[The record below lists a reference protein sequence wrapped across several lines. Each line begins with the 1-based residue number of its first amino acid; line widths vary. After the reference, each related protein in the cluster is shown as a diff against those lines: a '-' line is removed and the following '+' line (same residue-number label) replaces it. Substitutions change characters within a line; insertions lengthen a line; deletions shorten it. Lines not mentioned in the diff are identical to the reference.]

1 MSLSIVKKPSQSL
14 ILAVDDDTDNLR
26 LISVALQHEG
36 YRVELAKSGEEAIE
50 KLKKITPDL
59 VLLDINMSGV
69 SGLETLKT
77 IRSREDYINVILVS
91 ARSDSGDVVKGLDT
105 GADDY
110 ICKPFDPMELLAR
123 VRAQLRIKDL
133 ADRLAK
139 ANERLR
145 ELVDI
150 DDLTGLYNMRSIYQK
165 IENEIGRAKRYDRA
179 LAVVMMDMDNFKEV
193 NDTNDHLFGSFVLSE
208 VGKLIRN
215 NIRGIDFAARYGGDE
230 FLIAL
235 SETTLEGA
243 GLFAERLR
251 KVIAGHTFEKDGNS
265 IRLTASI
272 GVAVVQPAQHAI
284 DAKSLVRYADHAM
297 YDAKRTGKNQ
307 VCLFDVATVPLRK
320 TS

>member
-1 MSLSIVKKPSQSL
+1 MSLSLVKSPSQSL
-14 ILAVDDDTDNLR
+14 ILAVDDDVDNLR
-26 LISVALQHEG
+26 LVSVALRHEG
-36 YRVELAKSGEEAIE
+36 YRIETANCGEEAVE
-50 KLKKITPDL
+50 KLKTIKPDL
-59 VLLDINMSGV
+59 ILLDINMSGMT
-69 SGLETLKT
+69 GLETLKA
-77 IRSREDYINVILVS
+77 IRAREDYINVILVS

-165 IENEIGRAKRYDRA
+165 IENEISRAKRYDRG
-179 LAVVMMDMDNFKEV
+179 LAIVMMDMDNFKEV

-215 NIRGIDFAARYGGDE
+215 NIRSIDFAARYGGDE

-235 SETTLEGA
+235 SETNLEGA
-243 GLFAERLR
+243 RLFAERLR
-251 KVIAGHTFEKDGNS
+251 KVISEHVFAKDGNT

-272 GVAVVQPAQHAI
+272 GVAVAHPAQYPI
-284 DAKSLVRYADHAM
+284 DAKGLVRFADHAM
-297 YDAKRTGKNQ
+297 YDAKRTGKNR
-307 VCLFDVATVPLRK
+307 VCIVDAASAALRK
-320 TS
+320 IG